1 MKIKKLHIKNYKN
14 LDADL
19 VHNSDLIAFIGN
31 NGSGKSNLLEAIS
44 HIFRSLYVPK
54 YKVGFSYLIEYETS
68 KKNKITIEK
77 DGKELKYSIDGI
89 SKKANEI
96 ANYLPQKVVAIYS
109 GEETRLYND
118 CFEPFYLEFVNNIN
132 KYPKCFS

>member
-1 MKIKKLHIKNYKN
+1 MKIKKLQIKNYKN

-54 YKVGFSYLIEYETS
+54 YKVNFNYLVEYVTS
-68 KKNKITIEK
+68 KNNLVRIEK
-77 DGKELKYSIDGI
+77 TGKI
-89 SKKANEI
+89 
-96 ANYLPQKVVAIYS
+96 
-109 GEETRLYND
+109 
-118 CFEPFYLEFVNNIN
+118 CFAF
-132 KYPKCFS
+132 